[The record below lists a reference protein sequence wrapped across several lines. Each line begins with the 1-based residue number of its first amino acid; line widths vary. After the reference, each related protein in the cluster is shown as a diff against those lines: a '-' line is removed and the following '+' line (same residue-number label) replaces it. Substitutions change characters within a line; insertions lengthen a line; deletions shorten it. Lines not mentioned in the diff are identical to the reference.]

1 MVTLTCELP
10 NVTTLN
16 IDGVKVEAHKGASI
30 LEAAQH
36 ADVYI
41 PALCSHP
48 NLPPFSATKAEPR
61 VFRGRTSVKGYS
73 QLSPDSCG
81 LCLVEVEGQPD
92 LVHACNTAVFEGMK
106 VSTNTER
113 VRTVRQKNLVRIL
126 AEHPHAC
133 LLCAQKEG
141 CSRDT
146 CSLNVP
152 VEERCCDRLGNC
164 ELEKIADYVGIRE
177 DTPRYI
183 PARLP
188 KLQSEPL
195 FTFDFNLCV
204 GCTRCVRACQ
214 DLRGVHALGFTLDE
228 ERAIVGMTAPTLKK
242 SGCRFCGSCVQ
253 VCPTGAIK
261 DKEKIKQDAAP
272 CVAAC
277 PVEMNVPSYIRHIAH
292 ERFNK
297 AHVVINTKAPLP
309 RTLGHVC
316 HHPCETVCRRNELS
330 DPVAICVLK
339 RAAVEGST
347 LEPKYPK
354 RSSTGKTIAV
364 IGSGPAGLTVAYYLA
379 KKGHAITI
387 FEKSTELGGMLRWG
401 ILPYRL
407 PREILQADI
416 EDILVPGI
424 EVKKSTEVGKDI
436 TLTKLRSDFDAVFL
450 GVGAQKSSELKIS
463 GEELAGV
470 SLGLDFLLE
479 VNSNRVTKLG
489 ETAMVIGGGD
499 VAVDAA
505 RAALRLGAET
515 AIVYRRSSEE
525 MPADPENV
533 KMAME
538 EGVEFQFLRAP
549 TEIVGRDGK
558 VVGLRCVKMKLGRAG
573 EKGRKIPI
581 PIEGSEHSIETTHVI
596 VAIGAKLD
604 ESVLSP
610 NFGIVEKGLL
620 KTNSKMETEVEGVFA
635 GGDAVSGPTSVIETI
650 AMGRQAAKSIDA
662 FLGGEGDI
670 DGETQGEKEPQEWL
684 GRLDDF
690 ADKKRLRVPCIALED
705 RRSSFE
711 LVELPCNGEEAV
723 EAAKLCLQCDLRL
736 RMQEAQLPPERW
748 LKLDEQNVGAVPET
762 EGVIQLASEDNEVL
776 LIKGTPNLRKELQ
789 EALMTEDARARKRFL
804 YEEAKMFTTRESE
817 LLQQFLKKHGRLP
830 KQNIDLDDLY

>member
-61 VFRGRTSVKGYS
+61 VFRGRNSVKGYS

-106 VSTNTER
+106 VATNTKR

-164 ELEKIADYVGIRE
+164 ELEKIADYIGIRE
-177 DTPRYI
+177 DTPRYV

-228 ERAIVGMTAPTLKK
+228 ERAIVGMMAPTLKK

-277 PVEMNVPSYIRHIAH
+277 PVEMNVPSYIRNIAH
-292 ERFNK
+292 ERFNE
-297 AHVVINTKAPLP
+297 AHVVINAKVPLP
-309 RTLGHVC
+309 RTLGYVC
-316 HHPCETVCRRNELS
+316 HRPCETVCRRNELG

-339 RAAVEGST
+339 RATVEGST
-347 LEPKYPK
+347 LELERLT
-354 RSSTGKTIAV
+354 RSSTGKAIAV
-364 IGSGPAGLTVAYYLA
+364 VGSGPAGLTVAYYLA

-416 EDILVPGI
+416 EDILVQGI
-424 EVKKSTEVGKDI
+424 EVRKSTEVGKDI
-436 TLTKLRSDFDAVFL
+436 TLTKLRNDFDAVFL
-450 GVGAQKSSELKIS
+450 GVGAQKSLELKIL
-463 GEELAGV
+463 GEGLAGV
-470 SLGLDFLLE
+470 CFGLDFLHE

-489 ETAMVIGGGD
+489 GKALVIGGGD

-505 RAALRLGAET
+505 RVALRLGAET

-533 KMAME
+533 EMAME
-538 EGVEFQFLRAP
+538 EGVEFQFLRVP

-558 VVGLRCVKMKLGRAG
+558 VVGLKYAKMRLGRAD

-581 PIEGSEHSIETTHVI
+581 PIEGSEHFIETSNVI

-610 NFGIVEKGLL
+610 TFGIAEKGLL
-620 KTNSKMETEVEGVFA
+620 KTNSKMETEVKGVFA
-635 GGDAVSGPTSVIETI
+635 GGDAVSGPASVIEAI
-650 AMGRQAAKSIDA
+650 AMGRQAAESIDVS
-662 FLGGEGDI
+662 LGGDGDI
-670 DGETQGEKEPQEWL
+670 DGEDRGEKEPQEWL

-705 RRSSFE
+705 RCSSFE
-711 LVELPCNGEEAV
+711 LVELRCSREEAI
-723 EAAKLCLQCDLRL
+723 EEAKLCLQCDLRL
-736 RMQEAQLPPERW
+736 RMKEAQLPPERW
-748 LKLDEQNVGAVPET
+748 LKFDEQNVGVVPET
-762 EGVIQLASEDNEVL
+762 EGVIQLAGEDNEVL

-789 EALMTEDARARKRFL
+789 EALITGGGKRFL